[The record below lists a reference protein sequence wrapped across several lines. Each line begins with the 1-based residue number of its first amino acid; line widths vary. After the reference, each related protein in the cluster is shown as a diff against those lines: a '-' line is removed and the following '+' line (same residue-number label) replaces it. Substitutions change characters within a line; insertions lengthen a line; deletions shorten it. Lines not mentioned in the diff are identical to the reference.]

1 MCTGTE
7 GAAALTTSQQ
17 VQLGATAL
25 GGISQALYHDAQRV
39 QAQADAS
46 SERDVAQQQA
56 ERILRATA
64 RRRSEARA
72 ATAASGTRV
81 DDFALGVEQDI
92 VGAGEHDAAMSILGG
107 ERRAGAL
114 RTQAR
119 MSGAAAMNSLAG
131 SLFEGAYKLAG
142 WRGAKG
148 PSYSY
153 TGDVTGERFSASG
166 EANRGRR

>member
-39 QAQADAS
+39 QARADAAA
-46 SERDVAQQQA
+46 ETDVAQQQA

-72 ATAASGTRV
+72 ATAASGARV
-81 DDFALGVEQDI
+81 DDFALGVEEEI

-119 MSGAAAMNSLAG
+119 LSGAAASNALAG
-131 SLFEGAYKLAG
+131 SLFEGAYKLSG
-142 WRGAKG
+142 WRGARAAG
-148 PSYSY
+148 YSY
-153 TGDVTGERFSASG
+153 NEDMTGEKFSPSG
-166 EANRGRR
+166 AATRGRR